1 MKKIKKHF
9 KRLAVAAGTVVGSAG
24 VACAESASGSI
35 VDVTGL
41 TPDTSAVGT
50 LGIAI
55 VTGLLGIWGY
65 RKIVK
70 SVNRS

>member
-1 MKKIKKHF
+1 
-9 KRLAVAAGTVVGSAG
+9 
-24 VACAESASGSI
+24 